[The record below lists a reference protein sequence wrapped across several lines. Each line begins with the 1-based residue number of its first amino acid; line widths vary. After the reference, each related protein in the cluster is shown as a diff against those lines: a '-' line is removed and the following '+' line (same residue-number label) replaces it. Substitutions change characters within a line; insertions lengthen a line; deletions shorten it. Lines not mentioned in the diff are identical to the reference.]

1 MLRSVCHKEFNQYH
15 IRNNH
20 LHFRAYS
27 PPICYPDELT
37 RQATL
42 PHHNPPPDN
51 NPSTIDED
59 SGEEELD
66 LLYDP
71 VLNCYFDPKT
81 CKYYELA

>member
-1 MLRSVCHKEFNQYH
+1 MITIC
-15 IRNNH
+15 
-20 LHFRAYS
+20 RAYS

-42 PHHNPPPDN
+42 PQHTTTLN
-51 NPSTIDED
+51 NPGTIEED